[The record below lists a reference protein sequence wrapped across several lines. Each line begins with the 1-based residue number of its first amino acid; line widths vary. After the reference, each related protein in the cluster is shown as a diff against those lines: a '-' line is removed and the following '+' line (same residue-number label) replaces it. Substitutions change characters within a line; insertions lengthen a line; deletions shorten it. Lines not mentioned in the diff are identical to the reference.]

1 MSQPSPDVTA
11 RFTDR
16 VDDYVRWRPSYPSDV
31 IRLLQETT
39 GIVPPA
45 TVADI
50 GAGTGISAAL
60 LLDAGYEVHAVE
72 PNAAMRAAADKWL
85 QFRPGYHS
93 HPGRAEATQLPE
105 ASVDLVLAAQAFHW
119 FEPQATGLEWR
130 RILKPPGWV
139 VLLWNARRLTGSP
152 FLEGYERLLLEFAT
166 DYTAVRHE
174 NVDDVRRGSVL
185 GDDVQE
191 FVLTNAQSLDRE
203 AVQGRLR
210 SSSYAPTADH
220 PRFAA
225 MMEALDR
232 LFDQTAQDGVVVME
246 YDVTLFIGRL
256 SASPMG

>member
-85 QFRPGYHS
+85 QFRPGNHS

-166 DYTAVRHE
+166 DYTAVRH
-174 NVDDVRRGSVL
+174 VMVK
-185 GDDVQE
+185 
-191 FVLTNAQSLDRE
+191 LD
-203 AVQGRLR
+203 
-210 SSSYAPTADH
+210 
-220 PRFAA
+220 
-225 MMEALDR
+225 
-232 LFDQTAQDGVVVME
+232 
-246 YDVTLFIGRL
+246 
-256 SASPMG
+256 